1 MNTSQRK
8 IIMIGLALAAIAC
21 LFPPMGTAVGDL
33 QHFHFVLN
41 MSGIFDF
48 YHVIW
53 DRLFAEIL
61 VIIFGAAF
69 LYLLKDKK
77 KK

>member
-21 LFPPMGTAVGDL
+21 LFPPMGNAGGYS
-33 QHFHFVLN
+33 QYFHFVLN
-41 MSGIFDF
+41 MSENFDS

-53 DRLFAEIL
+53 NRLFAEIL